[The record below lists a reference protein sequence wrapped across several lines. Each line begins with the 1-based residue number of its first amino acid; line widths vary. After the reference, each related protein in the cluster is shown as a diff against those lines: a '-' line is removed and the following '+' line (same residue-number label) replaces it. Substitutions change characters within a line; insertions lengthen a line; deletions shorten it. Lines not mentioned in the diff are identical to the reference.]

1 MTLVIVGII
10 LLLLSLFGA
19 PLFVLIGGL
28 ALYLFSSSGGEAQF
42 IIAELTRLNDF
53 PSLIAIPLFTFAGYV
68 LAESKTP
75 QRLLN
80 FTQAAVGW
88 IPGGLAVVALLS
100 SAIFTAFTGASGVT
114 IVALGGILFPIL
126 LKQGYRENFSLGL
139 LTTTGSLGLLFPP
152 SLPIILYGVVA
163 QISINKLFVAG
174 LVPGILLIILLAG
187 YSIIIS
193 MRTQVQKTPFDL
205 MTLFRALRVSIWEIP
220 LPIIVIYGIYAGL
233 FTATEAAAIT
243 AFYVVIIEVFVYK
256 DLKLFSDIPHVIR
269 KSMVLFGAIF
279 VVLGTAMGLTNYFID
294 AQLPQQ
300 MFGWIHGFI
309 ENKFVFLVLLN
320 GILIIVNM
328 IEIFSAIIIF
338 VPLIIPIANQYGIDP
353 VHLGITF
360 LLNLEIGYMLPPL
373 ALNLFIGSLRF
384 ERPITQ
390 LYRAVVPFLMILLV
404 MLCIIMFYPDLSLWL
419 VRTLNVK

>member
-1 MTLVIVGII
+1 MDSRRTGSRGASFIGNIHGIHRR
-10 LLLLSLFGA
+10 FRRDHRCA
-19 PLFVLIGGL
+19 RRN
-28 ALYLFSSSGGEAQF
+28 SSSHF
-42 IIAELTRLNDF
+42 IET
-53 PSLIAIPLFTFAGYV
+53 
-68 LAESKTP
+68 
-75 QRLLN
+75 
-80 FTQAAVGW
+80 
-88 IPGGLAVVALLS
+88 GLC
-100 SAIFTAFTGASGVT
+100 
-114 IVALGGILFPIL
+114 
-126 LKQGYRENFSLGL
+126 ENFSLGL

-163 QISINKLFVAG
+163 QISINQLFVAG
-174 LVPGILLIILLAG
+174 LLPGILLIIFLAG
-187 YSIIIS
+187 YSIFVS
-193 MRTQVQKTPFDL
+193 MKTHVQKTPFDWK
-205 MTLFRALRVSIWEIP
+205 TLLHAVRVSVWEIP
-220 LPIIVIYGIYAGL
+220 LPIIVIYGIYAGF

-243 AFYVVIIEVFVYK
+243 AFYVVVIEVFVYK
-256 DLKLFSDIPHVIR
+256 DLKLFSDIPQVIR
-269 KSMVLFGAIF
+269 KSMLLFGAIF
-279 VVLGTAMGLTNYFID
+279 VVLGTALGLTNYFID
-294 AQLPQQ
+294 AQIPQQ

-309 ENKFVFLVLLN
+309 ENKFLFLVLLN

-338 VPLIIPIANQYGIDP
+338 VPLIIPIATQYGINP

-390 LYRAVVPFLMILLV
+390 LYRAVLPFLLILLI